1 MGMTADAKGELS
13 RVAVQCASVRKAEV
27 TAFLRFA
34 NALRVVGGRAVIQA
48 EIDHGAT
55 AHRVAR
61 DLRDLFGNDTLI
73 RQRVSDSAVRRD
85 GFVLVAGG
93 DAEGLARQTGLI
105 DHRGRPA
112 FGLPAHLVRGGA
124 DDAAGAW
131 RGAFLAGGS
140 LHELGRMKGFA
151 VRSPAAEAGLAL
163 IGLARRLGVV
173 AKARTSSDLE
183 RVVVRSETDVEKLL
197 AAMGAPAVG
206 SSWAQ
211 RRRQKNLVPKVL
223 HEQFE
228 SANARRSA
236 EAAADAV
243 SRVRTAL
250 AALGDTAPE
259 LLAEAGRLRLQYP
272 HATLEELGN
281 IADPPMSKDTVAGR
295 IRRLLALA
303 ERAD

>member
-1 MGMTADAKGELS
+1 MGMTADAKSELS
-13 RVAVQCASVRKAEV
+13 RVAVHCASVRKAEV

-34 NALRVVGGRAVIQA
+34 SALRVVGGRAVIQA

-55 AHRVAR
+55 AQRVAR

-73 RQRVSDSAVRRD
+73 RHHVSGSTARRD
-85 GFVLVAGG
+85 AFVLVAGG

-112 FGLPAHLVRGGA
+112 FGLPAHLVRGDA

-140 LHELGRMKGFA
+140 LHELGRMKGFS
-151 VRSPAAEAGLAL
+151 VRSPAAEAALAL
-163 IGLARRLGVV
+163 IGMARRLGVT
-173 AKARTSSDLE
+173 AKTRTSDDAE
-183 RVVVRSETDVEKLL
+183 RVVVRNEDVERLL
-197 AAMGAPAVG
+197 ATMGAPAAG
-206 SSWAQ
+206 RSWVQ
-211 RRRQKNLVPKVL
+211 RRRQKMLVPKAT

-243 SRVRTAL
+243 GRVRVAL
-250 AALGDTAPE
+250 ANLGDSAPE
-259 LLAEAGRLRLQYP
+259 SLAEAGRLRLQYP
-272 HATLEELGN
+272 QATLEELGSR
-281 IADPPMSKDTVAGR
+281 ARPPMSKDTVAGR
-295 IRRLLALA
+295 IRRLLAMA
-303 ERAD
+303 ERC